1 MSWECAGFAREHA
14 TLVDQVQFLARILS
28 TKAVGSAVPTRGGK
42 KGSHRGHRVHRERSK
57 DGGVVNTGQIFNG

>member
-28 TKAVGSAVPTRGGK
+28 TKAVGSALANLL
-42 KGSHRGHRVHRERSK
+42 SF
-57 DGGVVNTGQIFNG
+57 D

>member
-28 TKAVGSAVPTRGGK
+28 AKAVGSAVGRGAERRVATEDTEFTE
-42 KGSHRGHRVHRERSK
+42 RGVK
-57 DGGVVNTGQIFNG
+57 PGVS